1 MRLGESHPMTMD
13 WSTYI
18 MPLKYFKERRDMVR
32 FFVFESSNNAYQS
45 SMSPKGKY
53 PGFQVFKSYPSK
65 YHHQEL
71 NKGIMTTDVT
81 RWEFA

>member
-1 MRLGESHPMTMD
+1 
-13 WSTYI
+13 
-18 MPLKYFKERRDMVR
+18 MVR

-53 PGFQVFKSYPSK
+53 PGFQIFKSYPSK